1 MRRQEKIEVLVVDV
15 EQIKEEKSKLHH
27 ERPMKEEYE
36 EETRKEMGEET
47 KMEKEMT
54 EMEKV
59 VEEKE
64 KPQEGEMEKEETE
77 PEVVDGMDGL
87 YIRLVLRREGRTD
100 LVWLYKTHK
109 F

>member
-1 MRRQEKIEVLVVDV
+1 MRRQPKIEVLVVDV
-15 EQIKEEKSKLHH
+15 EQIKEENFKQQD
-27 ERPMKEEYE
+27 ERSIKEQYE
-36 EETRKEMGEET
+36 EETRKEVGEET

-54 EMEKV
+54 EMEKQAEK
-59 VEEKE
+59 VEEL
-64 KPQEGEMEKEETE
+64 QEGETE

-87 YIRLVLRREGRTD
+87 YIRLVLRREGRTN